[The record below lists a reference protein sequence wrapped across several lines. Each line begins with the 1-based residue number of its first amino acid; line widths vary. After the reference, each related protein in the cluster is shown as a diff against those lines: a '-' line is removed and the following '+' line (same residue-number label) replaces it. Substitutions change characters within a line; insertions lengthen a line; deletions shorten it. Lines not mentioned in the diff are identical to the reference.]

1 MKLYLSGP
9 ITGIV
14 GYRENFAQ
22 TEKYLNDLGYD
33 TINPAELDMG
43 ADVTHEQ
50 YMKRDIK
57 LLVGSEAVD
66 GLVLLPGWV
75 NSKGAV
81 IEVVTARAT
90 GMPIFQ
96 LFGHDLLE
104 VENFSDAAYLHIA
117 QTLRKAVK

>member
-14 GYRENFAQ
+14 GYRENFASA
-22 TEKYLNDLGYD
+22 EKFLNALGYD
-33 TINPAELDMG
+33 VVNPAELNLG
-43 ADVTHEQ
+43 DVSHEA

-57 LLVGSEAVD
+57 LLVGPEAIE

-81 IEVVTARAT
+81 IEVVTARAI

-104 VENFSDAAYLHIA
+104 ITGFSDAAYMHIA
-117 QTLRKAVK
+117 QTLRGAVK